1 MLESLLNFAGVASD
15 GSGNETAPAP
25 VWDASASGSIYEPFK
40 LPLAYQPETRCRPLS
55 ATLVQDLELCV
66 TEGET
71 GHSMYTRLFQPS
83 HSFGRQLIPEWGKH
97 FSSDVAYLRD
107 TQAVLT
113 DMQTYQ
119 SWMSPPEENFLSK
132 RAPDTFM
139 TQDRCDRIMTLWSGV
154 HRPDFL
160 EKYSYME
167 WSFLTFLNESSSFL
181 QILSV
186 GNMMSPLISLFIPV
200 LFLLMPFVVLSIQ
213 GVCISWDTY
222 LTTLKNV
229 ARNHFIG
236 KAMVGLQSLSWD
248 KLLYVLLML
257 GLYLMQVYQNVMA
270 CVHFYQNTR
279 QVNQDLVDLDQFCVY
294 SARSMDT
301 FVKMHGDRPT
311 YRTFCQEAARRSQCL
326 KGLHERLRALSP
338 FGLRMQKVG
347 ELGAMMSCY
356 YHVHSCVEVQEAVR
370 YAIGFEGY
378 INNLRGVWRHL
389 NDGNVVFA
397 HFSASSSAA
406 AGGTKFL
413 NQYYP
418 ALLDGGQETRIVK
431 NDVSLKKNMIIT
443 GPNASGKTTFLKTT
457 AINVIFTQQLGCGY
471 YGAGSRLPRPYTH
484 IHSYLNIPDTS
495 ERDSLFQAEARRC
508 KEILDTVD
516 EAQNAVHFSIFDE
529 LYSGTNPREATKA
542 AYAFLKYLSQRPNVD
557 FILTTHYTEVCRQV
571 KKTCKRRIH
580 NYKMEVARTPGG
592 DMAAAPTSAPRMTY
606 TYRIKRGISTV
617 EGAGKILEDMNYPS
631 EIMHDFIVGNEVGVA
646 PGSSPPHGPSAP
658 TAIEGDRVG
667 VGSGGAVF
675 IS

>member
-1 MLESLLNFAGVASD
+1 MLLESLLHVAGVGGGD
-15 GSGNETAPAP
+15 GSGNEPAPVP

-40 LPLAYQPETRCRPLS
+40 LPLAYQPESRCRPLS
-55 ATLVQDLELCV
+55 ATLVQDLELCG
-66 TEGET
+66 TEG
-71 GHSMYTRLFQPS
+71 GGGGGASDSMYTRLFQPS

-97 FSSDVAYLRD
+97 FSSDVAYLKD

-113 DMQTYQ
+113 DMPGYQ
-119 SWMSPPEENFLSK
+119 SWMTSPGENFLSK
-132 RAPDTFM
+132 GAHAPAEPFM
-139 TQDRCDRIMTLWSGV
+139 TQDRCDRILTLWSGV

-270 CVHFYQNTR
+270 CVHFYQNTQ

-311 YRTFCQEAARRSQCL
+311 YRAFCQEAARRSQCL

-356 YHVHSCVEVQEAVR
+356 YHVHSCAEVQEAVR

-378 INNLRGVWRHL
+378 INNLRGVSHHL
-389 NDGNVVFA
+389 NAGNVAFA
-397 HFSASSSAA
+397 QFSSASAA
-406 AGGTKFL
+406 AGGGTKFL

-418 ALLDGGQETRIVK
+418 ALLDGGQERGIVK

-516 EAQNAVHFSIFDE
+516 QAQNAVHFSIFDE

-580 NYKMEVARTPGG
+580 NYKMEVARASVGG
-592 DMAAAPTSAPRMTY
+592 AAAPPSMKY

-631 EIMHDFIVGNEVGVA
+631 EIMHDFIVGNAASE
-646 PGSSPPHGPSAP
+646 SPPHGPSAP
-658 TAIEGDRVG
+658 TAIVAVEGA
-667 VGSGGAVF
+667 GGAVF